1 MDKQAFL
8 DSLREALKGLPKD
21 EIAERLSFYEEM
33 IDDRTED
40 GLTEEEAVAGL
51 GPVEEIA
58 AQITSEIPLTKLVKE
73 KLKPGRKLQAWEIV
87 LLALGAPLWLSL
99 LIAAAAVLFSVYV
112 VIWALIV
119 SAWAVAA
126 SFAVSALGAAAAGIA
141 FFCRAEATQGLVML
155 GSGFVLAGLAIF
167 LFFGCRAATKGA
179 WLLTKK
185 IARGVKRLFL
195 RKERAE

>member
-8 DSLREALKGLPKD
+8 DRLREALKGLPND

-73 KLKPGRKLQAWEIV
+73 KLKPSRKLQAWEIV
-87 LLALGAPLWLSL
+87 LLVLGSPVWLSL
-99 LIAAAAVLFSVYV
+99 LIAAAAVLFSIYV

-119 SAWAVAA
+119 SVWAVAA
-126 SFAVSALGAAAAGIA
+126 SLAVSALGAAAAGIA
-141 FFCRAEATQGLVML
+141 FFGRGEATQGLIML

-195 RKERAE
+195 RKEKAE